1 MKIAI
6 IVLLVLAVLTGL
18 VLLGAWICFRM
29 VFCVTAKQRKQER
42 ENYEN
47 FVTPDGAAYD
57 PYRNQMVSWMKEI
70 RAMPAKEVSVTSFD
84 GLTLCGKFYEYAPGA
99 TIELMFHGYR
109 GSADRD
115 LCGGVQ
121 RCFALGRSALIV
133 DQRCSNKSE
142 GTMITFGIH
151 EHLDCLTWVRYVT
164 EHFGPNVKIIL
175 TGISMGAS
183 TVLMAAGK
191 DLPDNVIGV
200 LADCGFTSAKE
211 IIQKVMRQLRLPDK
225 LLYPLVRL
233 GARLFG
239 HFDPEENSAVEA
251 VRECKVPAIFF
262 HGVDDGFVP
271 CDMSMKNYTACASR
285 KQLVMIPG
293 ADHGLSYL
301 VAPDRYLDALIDFF
315 GLSDSGAA
323 RSGHHPVER
332 M

>member
-1 MKIAI
+1 M
-6 IVLLVLAVLTGL
+6 IVLLVVAVLMGL
-18 VLLGAWICFRM
+18 ILLGAWICFRM
-29 VFCVTAKQRKQER
+29 VFCVTDKQRQQER

-47 FVTPDGAAYD
+47 FVTPDGEAYD
-57 PYRNQMVSWMKEI
+57 PYRNQMVSWMKQI
-70 RAMPAKEVSVTSFD
+70 RAMPAKEVSVISFD
-84 GLTLCGKFYEYAPGA
+84 GLKLCGKFYEYAPGA

-142 GTMITFGIH
+142 GNMITFGIH
-151 EHLDCLTWVRYVT
+151 EHLDCLTWVRYVIGQ
-164 EHFGPNVKIIL
+164 FGPDIKIIL

-211 IIQKVMRQLRLPDK
+211 IIQKVMHQLRLPDK

-239 HFDPEENSAVEA
+239 HFDPDETSAVDA
-251 VRECKVPAIFF
+251 VRECKVPVIFF
-262 HGVDDGFVP
+262 HGADDDFVP
-271 CDMSMKNYTACASR
+271 CEMSVKNYTACASR
-285 KQLVMIPG
+285 KQLVIVPG

-301 VAPDRYLDALIDFF
+301 AAPDRSLDALIDFF

-323 RSGHHPVER
+323 RSEHHPAER